1 MAWLFSI
8 FLWILFGGI
17 VGAIAR
23 YLVPGPQP
31 MSLIMTVLL
40 GVAGSFVGGGLY
52 ALFTGNWNGSID
64 PAGWILSI
72 IGAVIVV
79 LAYVRFNAPRKV

>member
-40 GVAGSFVGGGLY
+40 GVAGSFVGGGISWLI
-52 ALFTGNWNGSID
+52 FGSPTGSIN